1 VLADAAFAGGFGAAV
16 SFSVAALADPGVVH
30 FYSYSTGVS
39 IELPTGF
46 ESDGGDATSA
56 RYRDGAAVV
65 QVRVVGEAD
74 SPGAAAAA
82 LAALADGFAGRAELV
97 SRRDRVVDDCP
108 AVTVVT
114 RSAAGVEQQT
124 VLAADERLITV
135 VGTGLEPP
143 DGYDA
148 AIESIRVIP
157 L

>member
-1 VLADAAFAGGFGAAV
+1 
-16 SFSVAALADPGVVH
+16 
-30 FYSYSTGVS
+30 
-39 IELPTGF
+39 
-46 ESDGGDATSA
+46 
-56 RYRDGAAVV
+56 
-65 QVRVVGEAD
+65 
-74 SPGAAAAA
+74 
-82 LAALADGFAGRAELV
+82 
-97 SRRDRVVDDCP
+97 VDDCP

-114 RSAAGVEQQT
+114 RSVAGVEQQT